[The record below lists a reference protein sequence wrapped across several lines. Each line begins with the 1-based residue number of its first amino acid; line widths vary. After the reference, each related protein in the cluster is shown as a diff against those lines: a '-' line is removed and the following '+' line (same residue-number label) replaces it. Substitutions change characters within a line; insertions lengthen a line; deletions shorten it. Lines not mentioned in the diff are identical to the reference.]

1 MRTVLVAFLLMV
13 HSVIAQDS
21 LSRQYLSYVNMYRL
35 VHNLPLLEYDMQ
47 LDSLA
52 LVRLIESA
60 KGVDDCFEESEFKG
74 LCKDG
79 IRNLHF
85 KFKSNTEDFHNNTN
99 RIFVLGENM
108 VAAPEYCTFQRGFSL
123 GGTPISISETIHIK
137 NGKNV
142 ANPAKKFLGGWIK
155 SPGHN
160 QILLAVDATLC
171 AFKIYRTMH
180 NNKQW
185 LHGVFLIAK
194 NR

>member
-13 HSVIAQDS
+13 HSIIAQDS
-21 LSRQYLSYVNMYRL
+21 LSRQYLSYVNIYRFL
-35 VHNLPLLEYDMQ
+35 HNLPVLEYDMQ

-52 LVRLIESA
+52 IIRLIESA
-60 KGVDDCFEESEFKG
+60 KGVDDCFEEPEFKG

-180 NNKQW
+180 NNKQ
-185 LHGVFLIAK
+185 
-194 NR
+194 